1 MPNVDITNII
11 TIIVSLFGGGVVGVG
26 IKALTEKRKIN
37 AEATNTSI
45 KSLLE
50 IDQRM
55 NERMAKLEERVA
67 NLEQENY
74 KLKSDKLTLEKE
86 THELRITVAELETEN
101 KELHSENESLKAELA
116 AVLSQ
121 ENIIKKEVEED
132 GGKSK

>member
-1 MPNVDITNII
+1 MQGIDISNLI
-11 TIIVSLFGGGVVGVG
+11 TVIVALFGGGVVGVV

-37 AEATNTSI
+37 AEANNTNI

-67 NLEQENY
+67 HLEQENY

-86 THELRITVAELETEN
+86 NKEIHEENDALKLELETF
-101 KELHSENESLKAELA
+101 
-116 AVLSQ
+116 
-121 ENIIKKEVEED
+121 
-132 GGKSK
+132 KSNTNN

>member
-1 MPNVDITNII
+1 MQEGFDWNTFITAII
-11 TIIVSLFGGGVVGVG
+11 SLLGGGVVGVVV
-26 IKALTEKRKIN
+26 KAFTEKRKIN
-37 AEATNTSI
+37 AEATNTNI

-86 THELRITVAELETEN
+86 TLKLKNKIQTLEDENKKLLKENQELKLELET
-101 KELHSENESLKAELA
+101 
-116 AVLSQ
+116 
-121 ENIIKKEVEED
+121 IKKEVTNHDEHNE
-132 GGKSK
+132 

>member
-1 MPNVDITNII
+1 MQSIDMTTLV
-11 TIIVSLFGGGVVGVG
+11 TILGSLFGGGVIGVI
-26 IKALTEKRKIN
+26 IKAFMERKKVN
-37 AEATNTSI
+37 AEATNTNI

-86 THELRITVAELETEN
+86 NHRLQNIVTHLEEEN
-101 KELHSENESLKAELA
+101 KELHEENHMLKQKLE
-116 AVLSQ
+116 
-121 ENIIKKEVEED
+121 IEEQ
-132 GGKSK
+132 GGN

>member
-1 MPNVDITNII
+1 MQSIDTMTLV
-11 TIIVSLFGGGVVGVG
+11 TILGSLFGGGVIGVI
-26 IKALTEKRKIN
+26 IKAFMERKKVN
-37 AEATNTSI
+37 AEATNTNI

-86 THELRITVAELETEN
+86 NHRLQTVITQLEDEN
-101 KELHSENESLKAELA
+101 KELR
-116 AVLSQ
+116 Q
-121 ENIIKKEVEED
+121 ENCEL
-132 GGKSK
+132 KSKLQEGGNS

>member
-1 MPNVDITNII
+1 MTTLV
-11 TIIVSLFGGGVVGVG
+11 TILGSLFGGGVIGVI
-26 IKALTEKRKIN
+26 IKAFMERKKVN
-37 AEATNTSI
+37 AEATNTNI

-86 THELRITVAELETEN
+86 NHRLQTVITQLEDEN
-101 KELHSENESLKAELA
+101 KELR
-116 AVLSQ
+116 Q
-121 ENIIKKEVEED
+121 ENCELKSKLQE
-132 GGKSK
+132 GGK

>member
-1 MPNVDITNII
+1 MQGVDIANMI
-11 TIIVSLFGGGVVGVG
+11 TVVVALFGGGVVGVV

-37 AEATNTSI
+37 AEANNTNI

-74 KLKSDKLTLEKE
+74 KLKSDKLVLEK
-86 THELRITVAELETEN
+86 EN
-101 KELHSENESLKAELA
+101 KELHEENDALKLEL
-116 AVLSQ
+116 
-121 ENIIKKEVEED
+121 ETFRGHINN
-132 GGKSK
+132 